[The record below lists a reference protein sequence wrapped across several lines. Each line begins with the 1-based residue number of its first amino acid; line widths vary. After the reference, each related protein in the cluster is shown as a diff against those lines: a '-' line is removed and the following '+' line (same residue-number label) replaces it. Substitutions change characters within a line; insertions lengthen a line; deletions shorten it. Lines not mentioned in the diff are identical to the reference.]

1 VRSILS
7 QKITVR
13 TFNQLFLGPHTLS
26 LSDEK
31 RALLT
36 IYCVLLWMATSVYYV
51 VWNLIFKTHSFL
63 LPYYIFFG
71 ILSLC
76 LILCRRG
83 YFSAAKILL
92 LSIGNGVV
100 FVFSSLKPAIPGPFL
115 FFIAGCLMA
124 FALFGW
130 HERVKAFLFV
140 GLSFALMFVDR
151 FSEISLVPDIV
162 FTQAYIMK
170 SFFNNLTI
178 TCVASVLIVY
188 FLMNVNNQVENS
200 LREQELKTQEKNTE
214 LLKVNQELDRFIYS
228 ASHDLRAPLKSIQG
242 LINLS
247 DHTTNL
253 TEIKQYHKLMHDRL
267 TGLENVLNNI
277 LDYSRNAKSELKIQ
291 PVTVYPVVEQ
301 ALVDMQYSDEAK
313 NIKVITNVPADLT
326 LNTDVIRFSI
336 IVNNLI
342 SNAIKYSDH
351 RKETPTVS
359 VNAQRANGHIQLSVE
374 DNGEGIGEEQL
385 QKIFSM
391 FYRAS
396 SKSSGSG
403 LGLYLVKETID
414 RLGGTIA
421 VESTLGK
428 GSVFTVQI
436 PDVRQF

>member
-1 VRSILS
+1 
-7 QKITVR
+7 
-13 TFNQLFLGPHTLS
+13 
-26 LSDEK
+26 
-31 RALLT
+31 
-36 IYCVLLWMATSVYYV
+36 MATSVYYV
-51 VWNLIFKTHSFL
+51 VWNLVFKAHSFL

-76 LILCRRG
+76 LILCRKG
-83 YFSAAKILL
+83 YFTTAKVLL
-92 LSIGNGVV
+92 LTIGNAVV
-100 FVFSSLKPAIPGPFL
+100 AVFSSLKPAIPGPFL

-140 GLSFALMFVDR
+140 GLSFALMFFDR
-151 FSEISLVPDIV
+151 FSDVSFVPDIV
-162 FTQAYIMK
+162 FTQEYIMN

-200 LREQELKTQEKNTE
+200 LREQELKTQEKNNE

-247 DHTTNL
+247 DHATNL
-253 TEIKQYHKLMHDRL
+253 TEIKQYHKLMNDRL

-277 LDYSRNAKSELKIQ
+277 LNYSRNSKSELMIQ
-291 PVTVYPVVEQ
+291 PVAIHPIVEQ

-313 NIKVITNVPADLT
+313 NIKVNTNVPEGLT
-326 LNTDVIRFSI
+326 LRTDAIRFAI
-336 IVNNLI
+336 VVNNLI
-342 SNAIKYSDH
+342 SNAFKYSDH

-359 VNAQRANGHIQLSVE
+359 VNALRVNGHLQLSVE
-374 DNGEGIGEEQL
+374 DNGEGIGKEQL

-403 LGLYLVKETID
+403 LGLYLVKETVE
-414 RLGGTIA
+414 RLGGTIE
-421 VESTLGK
+421 VESKVGK
-428 GSVFTVQI
+428 GSVFKVMI
-436 PDVRQF
+436 PDVG

>member
-1 VRSILS
+1 VI
-7 QKITVR
+7 
-13 TFNQLFLGPHTLS
+13 TFNRFFLGQHKLS

-51 VWNLIFKTHSFL
+51 VWNLVFKAHSFL

-76 LILCRRG
+76 LILCRKG
-83 YFSAAKILL
+83 YFSVAKILL

-100 FVFSSLKPAIPGPFL
+100 VVFSSLKPAIPGPFL

-140 GLSFALMFVDR
+140 GLSFALMFFDR
-151 FSEISLVPDIV
+151 FSDISFVPDIV
-162 FTQAYIMK
+162 FTQEYIMK

-200 LREQELKTQEKNTE
+200 VREQELKTQEKNAE

-253 TEIKQYHKLMHDRL
+253 TEIKQYHKLMNDRL
-267 TGLENVLNNI
+267 IGLENVLNNI
-277 LDYSRNAKSELKIQ
+277 LDYSRNAKSELMIQ
-291 PVTVYPVVEQ
+291 PVAIHPVVEQ
-301 ALVDMQYSDEAK
+301 ALVDLQYSDEAR
-313 NIKVITNVPADLT
+313 NIKVNTNVPEGLT
-326 LNTDVIRFSI
+326 LRTDAIRFAI
-336 IVNNLI
+336 VVNNLI
-342 SNAIKYSDH
+342 SNAFKYSDH

-359 VNAQRANGHIQLSVE
+359 VNAQRVNGHLHLSVE
-374 DNGEGIGEEQL
+374 DNGEGIGEEQQ

-396 SKSSGSG
+396 NKSSGSG
-403 LGLYLVKETID
+403 LGLYLVKETVE
-414 RLGGTIA
+414 RLGGTIE
-421 VESTLGK
+421 VESTVGK
-428 GSVFTVQI
+428 GSVFKVKI
-436 PDVRQF
+436 PDLTTHP